1 MSLADRTRD
10 YSVRVIQL
18 CSALPP
24 SDAGRVIKP
33 QLLRSATS
41 PGAHFREAIRGRSR
55 AEFIAKLNSGLMEL
69 EETLYWLELVE
80 ATDSLPQS
88 RIKPLMQET
97 KELIAIFVSLINRQR
112 SKPRKGNPATR

>member
-24 SDAGRVIKP
+24 TDAARVIKP

-80 ATDSLPQS
+80 ATESLPQS
-88 RIKPLMQET
+88 RLKPLMQET
-97 KELIAIFVSLINRQR
+97 KELIAIFVSMINRQR
-112 SKPRKGNPATR
+112 SKPRRATNTR